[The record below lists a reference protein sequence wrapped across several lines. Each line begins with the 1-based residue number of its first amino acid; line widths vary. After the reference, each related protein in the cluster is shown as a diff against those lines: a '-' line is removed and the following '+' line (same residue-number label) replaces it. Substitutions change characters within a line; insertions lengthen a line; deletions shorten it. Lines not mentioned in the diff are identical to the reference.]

1 MAKISVRG
9 FEMVASPIRKLVP
22 YANDAKAR
30 GVHVY
35 HLNIGQ
41 PDIPTPPAI
50 FDAMREYTERES
62 VLPYGP
68 SDGLPELRQAIAEYF
83 GRYGIKLSADEVF
96 ITTGGSEAIVFAM
109 LAVTDVGDEII
120 VFEPF
125 YTNYKGF
132 AMMAG
137 IKLVPVTLS
146 VETGFHLPDKAAI
159 ESKITEKT
167 KAILICN
174 PNNPTGTVYTR
185 EEVEM
190 VAEIAKEHDLFVLSD
205 EVYREFT
212 FDGKEHTSILS
223 IKDIEDKAVV
233 LDSISKRFSAC
244 GARVGFIATHN
255 RQVLETVL
263 KFGQAR
269 LCPPT
274 VAQVGAIAG
283 FKTIDDFIKPMMDEY
298 RRRRDTV
305 FDELSKIPNIVAQKP
320 EGAFYTVVRLPVE
333 DAEDFAIFML
343 KDFQVD
349 GKTTMVAPAADFYA
363 TPGLGKNEV
372 RIAYVLKEEELRDA
386 IRILGEGLKAYA
398 ER

>member
-146 VETGFHLPDKAAI
+146 VETGFDLP
-159 ESKITEKT
+159 
-167 KAILICN
+167 
-174 PNNPTGTVYTR
+174 
-185 EEVEM
+185 
-190 VAEIAKEHDLFVLSD
+190 
-205 EVYREFT
+205 
-212 FDGKEHTSILS
+212 
-223 IKDIEDKAVV
+223 
-233 LDSISKRFSAC
+233 
-244 GARVGFIATHN
+244 
-255 RQVLETVL
+255 
-263 KFGQAR
+263 
-269 LCPPT
+269 
-274 VAQVGAIAG
+274 
-283 FKTIDDFIKPMMDEY
+283 
-298 RRRRDTV
+298 
-305 FDELSKIPNIVAQKP
+305 
-320 EGAFYTVVRLPVE
+320 
-333 DAEDFAIFML
+333 
-343 KDFQVD
+343 
-349 GKTTMVAPAADFYA
+349 
-363 TPGLGKNEV
+363 
-372 RIAYVLKEEELRDA
+372 
-386 IRILGEGLKAYA
+386 
-398 ER
+398 